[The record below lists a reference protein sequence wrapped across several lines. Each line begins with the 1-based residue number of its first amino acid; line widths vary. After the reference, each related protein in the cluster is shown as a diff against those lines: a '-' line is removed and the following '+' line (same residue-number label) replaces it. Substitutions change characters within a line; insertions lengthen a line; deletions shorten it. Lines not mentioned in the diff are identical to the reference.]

1 METVIIIVLLFMLLI
16 AVIILLDINFDRKEY
31 KIRIQDCAS
40 TLDKLRNEN
49 QKLQSKYQSALNE
62 IFEINERM
70 KSLSYQI
77 SKYDKCNKQIAQDL
91 KLKNN
96 VIEDA
101 WSVIRKLEKEKDKAI
116 NQSQS
121 AIKLCNKMANK
132 FKSLNSELK
141 TIESKLLSKL
151 NP

>member
-16 AVIILLDINFDRKEY
+16 AVIILVDINFDRKEY

-40 TLDKLRNEN
+40 TFDKSKIKELET
-49 QKLQSKYQSALNE
+49 KYQSALNE

-101 WSVIRKLEKEKDKAI
+101 WSVIRKLEKEKDQAI
-116 NQSQS
+116 NQRQS
-121 AIKLCNKMANK
+121 AMKLCNEMANK
-132 FKSLNSELK
+132 FKNLNSELEV
-141 TIESKLLSKL
+141 IESQLLGKL

>member
-16 AVIILLDINFDRKEY
+16 AVIILVDINFDRKEY

-40 TLDKLRNEN
+40 TLDKSRNEN
-49 QKLQSKYQSALNE
+49 QKLQTKYQSALNE
-62 IFEINERM
+62 IFERNERI
-70 KSLSYQI
+70 KSLTYQI
-77 SKYDKCNKQIAQDL
+77 NKYDKCNKQIAQDL

-101 WSVIRKLEKEKDKAI
+101 WSVIRKLEKEKDQAI

-121 AIKLCNKMANK
+121 AMKLCNEMANN

-141 TIESKLLSKL
+141 TIESKLLRKL
-151 NP
+151 KS